1 LIGALESYF
10 ICVCYNQNLITY
22 KDGFNKFSL
31 FDDDKPN
38 DHIDL
43 LENMSRYNCLSA
55 SKEKIFKKVKLT
67 KE

>member
-1 LIGALESYF
+1 M
-10 ICVCYNQNLITY
+10 TY

-43 LENMSRYNCLSA
+43 LENMSGYNCLSA
-55 SKEKIFKKVKLT
+55 SKEKNFKKVKLT